1 MATGQMPQNAFWK
14 DDSYFVLDQLLLPHQ
29 TVYIECRTP
38 EDVEAT
44 IKNMNLRGAPLIGAA
59 ASAGT
64 ALYFRGN
71 TPPAYSFDE
80 MISKLLSTRPT
91 AVNLRNVLDESKNL
105 YMQNCTKN
113 RNELFKIFHDFSE
126 QVHARD
132 AVRCAKMGEI
142 GAGFVKERIYK
153 GKKLKI
159 LTHCNAG
166 ALATCG
172 SGTALSV
179 IRALNRLNLVEKVW
193 VDETRPYLQGARLTA
208 FEMLCEGIPHEIITD
223 STAGWLMH
231 ENEVDFIIIGAD
243 RVAANGDLANKIG
256 SYYLSVLANF
266 HKIPFISAMPLETFD
281 LSIPD
286 GKSIV
291 IEKRSDSELLS
302 LNGIRIA
309 HERCRGLH
317 LGFDVV
323 PAELLFALVTENGV
337 VSDGIS
343 ADKITQLFK

>member
-1 MATGQMPQNAFWK
+1 MPQTAFWQG
-14 DDSYFVLDQLLLPHQ
+14 DSYFVLDQLLLPHR
-29 TVYIECRTP
+29 TAYIECRTP
-38 EDVEAT
+38 EDVEAA
-44 IKNMNLRGAPLIGAA
+44 IINMNLRGAPLIGAA

-64 ALYFRGN
+64 ALYFLN
-71 TPPAYSFDE
+71 AAPPYSFDE
-80 MISKLLSTRPT
+80 LIEKLLATRPT
-91 AVNLRNVLDESKNL
+91 AVNLRNVLQESKEL
-105 YMQNCTKN
+105 YLQNSAKS
-113 RNELFKIFHDFSE
+113 REELFAVFLNFSK
-126 QVHARD
+126 QVHLRD
-132 AVRCAKMGEI
+132 AERNIKMGET
-142 GAGFVKERIYK
+142 GADFVKKRVYK
-153 GKKLKI
+153 GRKLKI

-179 IRALNRLNLVEKVW
+179 IRALNRQDLVEKVW

-208 FEMLCEGIPHEIITD
+208 FEMLCEEIPHEIITD

-231 ENEVDFIIIGAD
+231 ENEVDLIIIGAD

-256 SYYLSVLANF
+256 SYSLAVLASF

-281 LSIPD
+281 LNIPD
-286 GKSIV
+286 GKSII

-302 LNGIRIA
+302 LNGVRIA
-309 HERCRGLH
+309 HSGCRGLH

-343 ADKITQLFK
+343 AEKISRLFK